1 MKLVTFAITSD
12 ADEPK
17 WSKKFEELLLVR
29 RKLIKVSLES
39 NGSDSLAV
47 LEANKSSLK
56 YIEISGFVLDSKSL
70 MNLLAEM
77 VNLETLRIADCT
89 FIAMERVLKLKKLKR
104 VTVIGSTNV
113 LHLLSATQIPEI
125 EIVLLWLHPDKIN
138 ESIECF
144 KQFLSKQNNI
154 KSVTVEGDSQSFHK
168 SLKVVWYNT
177 SSGRLFGSEKNFL
190 KFLKLPAKYP
200 KIYQR
205 IGKYGVNLII
215 TADGKFHCTNGCQ

>member
-39 NGSDSLAV
+39 NASDSLAV

-77 VNLETLRIADCT
+77 VNLETLRIADC
-89 FIAMERVLKLKKLKR
+89 KHKC

-190 KFLKLPAKYP
+190 KFLKILAKYP

-215 TADGKFHCTNGCQ
+215 TADGKLHCTNGCQ